1 MALLSLVSIGGQA
14 RSSVHYRKSASLIT
28 RFDEI
33 ATEKSAANPRK
44 VIGTSPPS
52 PQSFLDD
59 RNFVLH
65 FPFSFFFSFF
75 FSATDER
82 PSDIFPEGKRRSTT
96 RRARSERTPGS
107 GVRTQD
113 AANVPVGIAWR
124 VLCARHMYVRY
135 VQHVPMNL
143 STPVS
148 LSRCRVFFFA
158 SAALI
163 ISESTGACG
172 WRNYVT
178 DTSTRRLEGHGNV
191 IISLGIKGWNLVRE
205 KTSHRSRKRLIRL
218 FQFDGRK

>member
-1 MALLSLVSIGGQA
+1 MCRWELRGVYCAQ
-14 RSSVHYRKSASLIT
+14 
-28 RFDEI
+28 
-33 ATEKSAANPRK
+33 
-44 VIGTSPPS
+44 
-52 PQSFLDD
+52 
-59 RNFVLH
+59 
-65 FPFSFFFSFF
+65 
-75 FSATDER
+75 
-82 PSDIFPEGKRRSTT
+82 
-96 RRARSERTPGS
+96 
-107 GVRTQD
+107 VRT
-113 AANVPVGIAWR
+113 
-124 VLCARHMYVRY
+124 YVRY

-218 FQFDGRK
+218 FQLTVESETPGEGCSFRQLLN